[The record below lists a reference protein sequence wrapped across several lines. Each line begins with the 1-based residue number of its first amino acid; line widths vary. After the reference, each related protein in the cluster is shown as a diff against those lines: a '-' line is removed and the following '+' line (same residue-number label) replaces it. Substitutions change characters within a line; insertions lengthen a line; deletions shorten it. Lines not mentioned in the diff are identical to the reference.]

1 MSTLITAG
9 LPPVLDETNP
19 SISLGAE
26 YISPDGRKYR
36 FARAGAVALVV
47 GNVVQAPAE
56 DTGDQAITPTA
67 TALGSTTFLTS
78 STMTVTAN
86 QYAGGY
92 VTVSVTPDLGGVY
105 KIKSHPAATAAALT
119 FTLEE
124 PIRTAWTTS
133 TRLDFVANPFNG
145 VVACPTTLTSS
156 PVGVAV
162 NDLAING
169 YGWIQTHGPCNIKND
184 AAGALTVGVAV
195 MTSSSVAGNVRLQTA
210 GNQIIGT
217 AMTGVA
223 SGENGLFFINLG

>member
-1 MSTLITAG
+1 MATLITAG

-19 SISLGAE
+19 SISLGAQ
-26 YISPDGRKYR
+26 YVAPDGRKYR

-56 DTGDQAITPTA
+56 DTADQDITPTA
-67 TALGSTTFLTS
+67 TAVGATQFTTS

-92 VTVSVTPDLGGVY
+92 VSVSVTPDLGGVY

-145 VVACPTTLTSS
+145 VVVCPTTRTST

-169 YGWIQTHGPCNIKND
+169 YGWIQTFGPCNIRND
-184 AAGALTVGVAV
+184 AAGALTVGVTV
-195 MTSSSVAGNVRLQTA
+195 MPSSSVAGNVRLATA
-210 GNQIIGT
+210 GNPVIGT

-223 SGENGLFFINLG
+223 ASENGLIFVHLG